1 MLKRLLALLMA
12 ALMIGLMA
20 PALAEESDEDG
31 AFPPLNEAGFLDE
44 GEFLFEDEE
53 AGVWRYAGQTLR
65 VEIIRRTQ
73 EKLKQIWYEAEVWS
87 RDGDIFRMIANNPE
101 KRMKSQEYPYKIA
114 RKNRT
119 VLAINSDFAQLRITQ
134 KKRVGILLRDGE
146 ILSERTL
153 AKNKGT
159 FPNLDTLAL
168 FPDGDM
174 QVFYSDEKT
183 AEEYVEMGALDV
195 LAFGPLLI
203 RDGELNEAGLK
214 KYGTSSAQ
222 RTAIGMVEK
231 GHYFAMMLEGR
242 HANSR
247 GAGVSFLAEKLLEK
261 GCTVAFNLDGG
272 QTSTIVFMGH
282 QLCQIGKTKRNAS
295 SRKTAEILGIGTSDL
310 VRALD
315 DPW

>member
-12 ALMIGLMA
+12 AMMIGLLC
-20 PALAEESDEDG
+20 PALAEESAEDG

-44 GEFLFEDEE
+44 GEFLFEDAE

-73 EKLKQIWYEAEVWS
+73 EKPKQIWYEAEVWS
-87 RDGDIFRMIANNPE
+87 RDGDAFRMIANNPE

-146 ILSERTL
+146 ILSDRTL

-242 HANSR
+242 HTNSR
-247 GAGVSFLAEKLLEK
+247 GAGISFLAERLLEK